1 MDTDKTASADSIAK
15 RRLELGDAL
24 STSEA
29 DIIDEGSGKPED
41 MATDGNNIPPL
52 IATDVMNDRAKRS
65 KKDGANSTSQ
75 GSAAS
80 LEESVRSQ

>member
-15 RRLELGDAL
+15 RRLEMGEVL
-24 STSEA
+24 STNET
-29 DIIDEGSGKPED
+29 DIIVEGSEKPED
-41 MATDGNNIPPL
+41 MVTDGNNIPPL
-52 IATDVMNDRAKRS
+52 PVTHVMNDRAKRS